1 MTFFLHFPDRY
12 LHLQMSLFYL
22 LYGIRGDFMKSFS
35 ENRKHI
41 ENEFEMAVFDKKT
54 GLSAEE
60 IAKYLQEIQ
69 SDETDTP
76 RQIVC
81 ANAYA
86 YILDNVQLQINEHTP
101 FSVKFNIGVDY
112 SGFASLDIYDKE
124 MFRKQREK
132 ILKEKFPK
140 EYEKMTSDNVT
151 DIIATDFWHTVPD
164 WNNILKLGFSG
175 ILNKVQKSKE
185 KMQKSEGNT
194 KELVFLDS
202 VIICYEAILRLMK
215 RIYDYSLNF
224 NVPEFS
230 ECIKNLMARPPQ
242 TLYEV
247 MQISVLFLYFE
258 EIGCERARTLGDIDR
273 LYLPYYQND
282 KKKGISQ
289 DKLDELFKY
298 FFIHFT
304 ATKRFAEQPFGL
316 GGCDKD
322 GNDRANELTLHILEI
337 YDELNIYDPKIH
349 LRYHKNL
356 DKKVL
361 TKAVSMIRSGHSS
374 ICILNDDAVFAGYEK
389 LGIPKEDSQNYVV
402 LGCYE
407 PIIMGIEEGEIGI
420 CWLNMAK
427 SIEFAIN
434 GGKDIIT
441 DRQAGIET
449 PKNVASFDEFFEV
462 FLNQLDDC
470 IDFAIDFAQKQGE
483 YATLI
488 NPSPIYSST
497 FAECIEKG
505 MDVHEYPLKYNNMG
519 LKLFGTATV
528 IDSLSA
534 IKKYVFDK
542 KEITLDEMRTALKS
556 DWSGY
561 EEIQQI
567 LSKDKD
573 KYGNNRK
580 LPDEILVK
588 LTKHLEDKYCGM
600 KLKRGGRLRLG
611 LDSIDWCVY
620 MGNTT
625 SATPDGRKFG
635 TPVSKNICASS
646 GKDLGGITAYM
657 QTVLKIDSSSF
668 VNGAPC
674 DFILHPSSVEGE
686 KGLEDF
692 ISLIEI
698 FFANGGFA
706 LQGNV
711 FNEETLIKAQ
721 ENPEKYSTL
730 QVRVCGWNE
739 YFVKMSKA
747 KQDLFIKQCE
757 VERK

>member
-1 MTFFLHFPDRY
+1 
-12 LHLQMSLFYL
+12 
-22 LYGIRGDFMKSFS
+22 MKCFS

-41 ENEFEMAVFDKKT
+41 ENEFEMAAFDKNT
-54 GLSAEE
+54 GLDVEE
-60 IAKYLQEIQ
+60 IAKQLQEIQ
-69 SDETDTP
+69 SDKTETP

-86 YILDNVQLQINEHTP
+86 YILDNVQLQINEYTP

-112 SGFASLDIYDKE
+112 SGFASFDIFHKE
-124 MFRKQREK
+124 IFLKQREK

-151 DIIATDFWHTVPD
+151 NIIATDFWHTVPD
-164 WNNILKLGFSG
+164 WNNISKLGFPG
-175 ILNKVQKSKE
+175 ILNKAKKSKE
-185 KMQKSEGNT
+185 KMLKSAQDN
-194 KELVFLDS
+194 KKQLLFLDS

-224 NVPEFS
+224 DVPEFS
-230 ECIKNLMARPPQ
+230 ECIKNLMTRPAQ

-247 MQISVLFLYFE
+247 MQFSVLFLYFE

-282 KKKGISQ
+282 KNNGVSQ

-304 ATKRFAEQPFGL
+304 ATKRFAEQPFTI

-322 GNDRANELTLHILEI
+322 GTDRSNELTLRILEI
-337 YDELNIYDPKIH
+337 YDELDIYDPKIH
-349 LRYHKNL
+349 LRYHKSL

-374 ICILNDDAVFAGYEK
+374 ICILNDDAVFAGYKK
-389 LGIPKEDSQNYVV
+389 LGISKEDSQNYVV

-407 PIIMGIEEGEIGI
+407 PIIMGLEEGEIGI

-427 SIEFAIN
+427 SVEFAIN

-441 DRQAGIET
+441 YRQTGIET
-449 PKNVASFDEFFEV
+449 PKDIASFDEFFEI
-462 FLNQLDDC
+462 FLNQLDNC

-497 FAECIEKG
+497 FSECIEKG
-505 MDVHEYPLKYNNMG
+505 LDVHEFPLKYNNMG
-519 LKLFGTATV
+519 IKLFGTATV
-528 IDSLSA
+528 TDSLSA

-542 KEITLDEMRTALKS
+542 KEITLDEMRVALKK

-561 EEIQQI
+561 EKIRQKI
-567 LSKDKD
+567 SKDED
-573 KYGNNRK
+573 KYGNNRE

-588 LTKHLEDKYCGM
+588 LTKHLEDKYCG
-600 KLKRGGRLRLG
+600 KRLDRGGRLRLG
-611 LDSIDWCVY
+611 LDSIDHCIY
-620 MGNTT
+620 LGRTT
-625 SATPDGRKFG
+625 SATPDGRKSG
-635 TPVSKNICASS
+635 TPVSKNLCSSS

-657 QTVLKIDSSSF
+657 QTVLKIDTSAF
-668 VNGAPC
+668 VNGVPC

-686 KGLEDF
+686 KGLADF

-698 FFANGGFA
+698 YFANGGFA

-711 FNEETLIKAQ
+711 FNKETLIKAR

-739 YFVKMSKA
+739 YFVKLNKVT
-747 KQDLFIKQCE
+747 QDMFIKQCE
-757 VERK
+757 VSR